1 MFLCNECEST
11 RAHNGH
17 CAMTAK
23 PRGNFVMAFGE
34 DETSSWASDRF
45 RGPYLLCNQ
54 VPGVR
59 PEYYLLTAVGIGLG
73 SRLLR

>member
-1 MFLCNECEST
+1 MNA

-17 CAMTAK
+17 CAMTAR

-34 DETSSWASDRF
+34 DKTISWASGRF
-45 RGPYLLCNQ
+45 RGPYILCDQ

-59 PEYYLLTAVGIGLG
+59 PGYYGLTAVGFGLG